1 MKNNTDIYKDW
12 FRHVDNYRKPIL
24 RQIQDRIVFRGK
36 IIELGSGISW
46 CSIML
51 SRLENV
57 DEIIALDRDKQRL
70 AIGEKYFLPAYKGN
84 ADKITFLEGDFHN
97 VPFDGSQFDFAVC
110 DASLHH
116 SDDLT
121 GYLEEISRILKPD
134 GRLIALREPILPSFW
149 LLRIWRK
156 FNFGRLEKKKGDIE
170 NIYSKEEWERYFQ
183 KAGFRVR
190 FFECFPKTTF
200 KERIVYLLR
209 RWNGYLFN
217 RYYLKADKDEKL
229 LGKN

>member
-1 MKNNTDIYKDW
+1 MKNSTDIYKSW
-12 FRHVDNYRKPIL
+12 FKHVDDYRKPIF
-24 RQIQDRIVFRGK
+24 RQICRTVAFRGK

-70 AIGEKYFLPAYKGN
+70 AIGEEYFLPAYGGN
-84 ADKITFLEGDFHN
+84 GDKITFLEGDFHH

-116 SDDLT
+116 SDNLA
-121 GYLEEISRILKPD
+121 GYLEEISRILKP
-134 GRLIALREPILPSFW
+134 GGKLIALREPILPNFRP
-149 LLRIWRK
+149 LRIWRK
-156 FNFGRLEKKKGDIE
+156 LNFGRIEKKKGEIE
-170 NIYSKEEWERYFQ
+170 NIYSKKEWEKHFQ

-190 FFECFPKTTF
+190 FFECFPRATA

-217 RYYLKADKDEKL
+217 RYYLIADKDEKL